1 MGYPRR
7 HPYKIEPEDGRLG
20 MMPPFGGVRFLVGG
34 DETGDHLAILEH
46 PLEPKGASMRH
57 THSREDEYTFILEGR
72 IGFEIGGE
80 EFTADPGT
88 LVLKPRGIP
97 HAFWN
102 TTDAPARVLEL
113 VVPGGLE
120 HFFEEMMAQRA
131 GGGPP
136 DPAAI
141 APVQERYG
149 ITFAPESSHELAE
162 RHGLQMITPPAPA
175 SAGDTRDR

>member
-1 MGYPRR
+1 
-7 HPYKIEPEDGRLG
+7 
-20 MMPPFGGVRFLVGG
+20 
-34 DETGDHLAILEH
+34 
-46 PLEPKGASMRH
+46 MRH
-57 THSREDEYTFILEGR
+57 THSREDEYTFVLKGR

-113 VVPGGLE
+113 VSPAGLE
-120 HFFEEMMAQRA
+120 HFFEEMMALGA
-131 GGGPP
+131 AGGPP
-136 DPAAI
+136 DPAAM

-149 ITFAPESSHELAE
+149 ITIDPESSRELAQ
-162 RHGLQMITPPAPA
+162 RHGLRMITPNAQA
-175 SAGDTRDR
+175 AAGPTRDR